1 MRFRLFTTMSI
12 GLLAAACQTSYQQQ
26 AARPPAPVTP
36 PISTAAYST
45 SEQACNDYGFS
56 TGSGPFDRCVQR
68 ERAAR
73 AAGRVNQNYAEA
85 RLTADARDAC
95 SSYGLEPGM
104 RYDRCVAREME
115 QRVYRESASQ
125 PAPMYR
131 TDSAGTRF
139 DSEGYRVDAKGHRLS
154 RAPAFR

>member
-1 MRFRLFTTMSI
+1 M
-12 GLLAAACQTSYQQQ
+12 GLLAAACQSPYQQQ
-26 AARPPAPVTP
+26 SARAPAPVTP
-36 PISTAAYST
+36 PTTAAYST

-56 TGSGPFDRCVQR
+56 TGSAAFDRCVQR
-68 ERAAR
+68 ERSAR

-95 SSYGLEPGM
+95 SSYGVEPGM
-104 RYDRCVAREME
+104 RYDRCVAREIE

-125 PAPMYR
+125 PAQIYR

-139 DSEGYRVDAKGHRLS
+139 DSEGYRVDANGHRLA
-154 RAPAFR
+154 RAPSFR